1 MIAAARRHLTPALV
15 GLPALV
21 ALALWASGSAPASAR
36 PVARIAVSAC
46 ASYPQ
51 PGTTSTAA
59 TPAGV
64 RKEFGVLGRPRRA
77 RDRIAVR
84 RLGLLPES
92 GILVNGIRFLG
103 RTVYGG
109 RAYMVPSLHL
119 LSSPLVPAR
128 CVSRSQRAF
137 QIDLLSKLRR
147 EYGHRGLCL
156 VIVYA
161 VGSRP
166 ACQSAPGPV
175 DSLLTGPGT
184 PGLGIVPDGVPAVRL
199 DFSHRTSIRATVHD
213 NFWIIDDRKV
223 KDEPCGLEWMTRGGV
238 VLRTVAS
245 CNASSDTD

>member
-1 MIAAARRHLTPALV
+1 MIATARRHLTPALV
-15 GLPALV
+15 AVSVLV
-21 ALALWASGSAPASAR
+21 GLALWASDIAPASAR
-36 PVARIAVSAC
+36 PVPRTPDRAC
-46 ASYPQ
+46 ASYPR

-64 RKEFGVLGRPRRA
+64 RTEFGVLGRPRPA
-77 RDRIAVR
+77 QDGIATR
-84 RLGLLPES
+84 PLGLLPES

-103 RTVYGG
+103 RVAHGG

-119 LSSPLVPAR
+119 LSSALVPVR
-128 CVSRSQRAF
+128 CVPKSQRA
-137 QIDLLSKLRR
+137 QQTALLPNLHS

-156 VIVYA
+156 VIVYKL
-161 VGSRP
+161 GPRQ

-199 DFSHRTSIRATVHD
+199 DFPRGAWIRATVHD
-213 NFWIIDDRKV
+213 NFWIIDDTKV
-223 KDEPCGLEWMTRGGV
+223 QDEPCGLDWITRGGV

-245 CNASSDTD
+245 CNPSDTD

>member
-1 MIAAARRHLTPALV
+1 VIAAARRHLTPALV
-15 GLPALV
+15 AVPVLV
-21 ALALWASGSAPASAR
+21 GLALWASDSAPASAR
-36 PVARIAVSAC
+36 PVARIAIRAC
-46 ASYPQ
+46 ASYPR

-64 RKEFGVLGRPRRA
+64 RMEFGVLGRPRRA

-92 GILVNGIRFLG
+92 GILVNGIRLLG

-137 QIDLLSKLRR
+137 QVDLLPKLHR

-156 VIVYA
+156 VIVYE
-161 VGSRP
+161 VGSRL

-199 DFSHRTSIRATVHD
+199 DFPRRASIRATVHD
-213 NFWIIDDRKV
+213 NFWIIDNSKV
-223 KDEPCGLEWMTRGGV
+223 GDEPCGLDWITRGGV